1 MASYFTHFC
10 KEVVKMDAKNLLS
23 PFLSEEDY
31 VNLGKAVA
39 NGYKACDEFM
49 KSNLVMTNTR
59 IGMEQRSRLISVFV
73 EHSLTNIDGFYYDFK
88 PNVARNCWHTRIK
101 KTILSSLPIFLVEE
115 TIIENFLEK
124 LYTENFLTIET

>member
-1 MASYFTHFC
+1 
-10 KEVVKMDAKNLLS
+10 MDAKNLLS

-49 KSNLVMTNTR
+49 MSNLVMTNTR

-73 EHSLTNIDGFYYDFK
+73 DIPLQ
-88 PNVARNCWHTRIK
+88 
-101 KTILSSLPIFLVEE
+101 ILMVFIMIL
-115 TIIENFLEK
+115 NQM
-124 LYTENFLTIET
+124 